1 MKRLFLGFLFLTILA
16 AQVSA
21 QGEPVTLSNPSF
33 EDFPRASNPPINWY
47 NCGFPGESPPDV
59 QPDPTFNVTKE
70 AADGETYL
78 GLVVRD
84 NDTWESVSQ
93 RLSKPLEKGKCYEF
107 SIHLARS
114 LTYVSVSRVSD
125 KTANYATPAK
135 LRIYGGFGHCDKQ
148 YMLGETKL
156 IINTNWKEYNF
167 KFEPMGNY
175 SYIVLEAF
183 YETPTLV
190 PYNGNILLDKASAIV
205 PVPCDEVVQKTPP
218 PTKPPTT
225 PVKPPVKNP
234 ATTPKTTTPVQPPK
248 TQDTAQTPPK
258 VEENIAI
265 SNLKRSDLQKGKVL
279 RFTNIYFKADSTN
292 ITAQSYPSLND
303 IYSFLSKNPDVIV
316 EIGGHTNGLP
326 KSDDYCDKLSSMR
339 AKSVANYLIKK
350 GISSDRV
357 KYKGYGKRSPIDTNK
372 TVAGRKRNQ
381 RVEVKILDFNT

>member
-1 MKRLFLGFLFLTILA
+1 MKRLLLGLLFLALVTANIL
-16 AQVSA
+16 A
-21 QGEPVTLSNPSF
+21 QGEPILLFNPSF
-33 EDFPRASNPPINWY
+33 EDFARASQAPINWY

-59 QPDPTFNVTKE
+59 QPDATFNVTKE

-78 GLVVRD
+78 GMVVRD

-93 RLSKPLEKGKCYEF
+93 KMSRPLEKGKCYEF
-107 SIHLARS
+107 SIQLARS
-114 LTYVSVSRVSD
+114 LTYMSVSRVSD
-125 KTANYATPAK
+125 QQANYATPAK

-190 PYNGNILLDKASAIV
+190 PYNGNILLDKASTIN
-205 PVPCDEVVQKTPP
+205 PVPCDEVVEKTPP
-218 PTKPPTT
+218 VKPATP
-225 PVKPPVKNP
+225 PVKPPVKTNPPPKTP
-234 ATTPKTTTPVQPPK
+234 ATTPKTPENKQ
-248 TQDTAQTPPK
+248 PPK
-258 VEENIAI
+258 VEENMAI

-292 ITAQSYPSLND
+292 LTAQSYPSLND

-326 KSDDYCDKLSSMR
+326 QSDDYCDKLSSLR
-339 AKSVANYLIKK
+339 AKSVASYLTKK
-350 GISSDRV
+350 GIAVDRV

-372 TVAGRKRNQ
+372 TVEGRKRNQ
-381 RVEVKILDFNT
+381 RVEIKILDFNT

>member
-1 MKRLFLGFLFLTILA
+1 MKRLLLGLLFLALVTVNI
-16 AQVSA
+16 SA
-21 QGEPVTLSNPSF
+21 QGEPIVLSNPSF
-33 EDFPRASNPPINWY
+33 EDFARASQPPINWY

-70 AADGETYL
+70 AADGDTYL
-78 GLVVRD
+78 GMVVRD

-93 RLSKPLEKGKCYEF
+93 RMSRPLEKGKCYEF
-107 SIHLARS
+107 SIQLSRS
-114 LTYVSVSRVSD
+114 LTYMSVSRISD
-125 KTANYATPAK
+125 QTANYATPAK

-190 PYNGNILLDKASAIV
+190 PYNGNILLDKASTIN
-205 PVPCDEVVQKTPP
+205 PVPCDEVVEKTPP
-218 PTKPPTT
+218 VKPATP
-225 PVKPPVKNP
+225 PVKPPVKPNTPPKTP
-234 ATTPKTTTPVQPPK
+234 ATTPKTPENKQ
-248 TQDTAQTPPK
+248 PPK
-258 VEENIAI
+258 VEENMAI
-265 SNLKRSDLQKGKVL
+265 SNMKRTDLQKGKVL

-303 IYSFLSKNPDVIV
+303 IFSFLSKNPDVIV

-326 KSDDYCDKLSSMR
+326 QSDDYCDKLSSLR
-339 AKSVANYLIKK
+339 AKSVAAYLTKK
-350 GISSDRV
+350 GISSERV

-372 TVAGRKRNQ
+372 TAEGRKRNQ
-381 RVEVKILDFNT
+381 RVEIKILDFNT

>member
-1 MKRLFLGFLFLTILA
+1 MKRLFLGILFLPLVA
-16 AQVSA
+16 ANISA
-21 QGEPVTLSNPSF
+21 QGEPITLSNPSF
-33 EDFPRASNPPINWY
+33 EDFARASNPPINWY

-70 AADGETYL
+70 AADGDTYL
-78 GLVVRD
+78 GMVVRD

-93 RLSKPLEKGKCYEF
+93 RLSRPMEKGKCYEF
-107 SIHLARS
+107 SIQLSRS
-114 LTYVSVSRVSD
+114 LTYMSVSRISD
-125 KTANYATPAK
+125 QQANYATPAK

-183 YETPTLV
+183 YDTPTLV
-190 PYNGNILLDKASAIV
+190 PYNGNILLDKASTIK

-218 PTKPPTT
+218 PAKPPTT
-225 PVKPPVKNP
+225 PAKPPVKQNP
-234 ATTPKTTTPVQPPK
+234 PPPVQTPKTT
-248 TQDTAQTPPK
+248 DTAQAPPK
-258 VEENIAI
+258 VQENVAI

-292 ITAQSYPSLND
+292 ITVQSYPSLND

-326 KSDDYCDKLSSMR
+326 QSDDYCDKLSASR
-339 AKSVANYLIKK
+339 AKSVANYLTKK
-350 GISSDRV
+350 GIAIDRV
-357 KYKGYGKRSPIDTNK
+357 KYKGYGKRNPIDTNK
-372 TVAGRKRNQ
+372 TVEGRKRNQ
-381 RVEVKILDFNT
+381 RVEIKILDFNT

>member
-1 MKRLFLGFLFLTILA
+1 MKRLLLGLLFLALVTANI
-16 AQVSA
+16 SA
-21 QGEPVTLSNPSF
+21 QGEPILLSNPSF
-33 EDFPRASNPPINWY
+33 EDFARASKPPINWY
-47 NCGFPGESPPDV
+47 DCGFPGESSPDV

-78 GLVVRD
+78 GMVVRD

-93 RLSKPLEKGKCYEF
+93 KMSRPLEKGKCYEF
-107 SIHLARS
+107 SIQLARS
-114 LTYVSVSRVSD
+114 LTYMSVSRISD
-125 KTANYATPAK
+125 QTANYATPAK

-175 SYIVLEAF
+175 TYIVLEAF
-183 YETPTLV
+183 YDTPTLV
-190 PYNGNILLDKASAIV
+190 PYNGNILLDKASTIK

-218 PTKPPTT
+218 VKPATP
-225 PVKPPVKNP
+225 PVKPPVKP
-234 ATTPKTTTPVQPPK
+234 PTTPKTTPTTPK
-248 TQDTAQTPPK
+248 TAENNPPPK
-258 VEENIAI
+258 VEENMAI

-303 IYSFLSKNPDVIV
+303 IFSFLSKNPDVIV

-326 KSDDYCDKLSSMR
+326 QSDDYCDKLSSLR
-339 AKSVANYLIKK
+339 AKSVANYLTKK
-350 GISSDRV
+350 GIAVDRV

-372 TVAGRKRNQ
+372 TVEGRKRNQ
-381 RVEVKILDFNT
+381 RVEIKILDFNT

>member
-1 MKRLFLGFLFLTILA
+1 MKRLLLGLLFLALVTVNI
-16 AQVSA
+16 SA
-21 QGEPVTLSNPSF
+21 QGEPIVLSNPSF
-33 EDFPRASNPPINWY
+33 EDFARASQPPINWY

-70 AADGETYL
+70 AADGDTYL
-78 GLVVRD
+78 GMVVRD

-93 RLSKPLEKGKCYEF
+93 RMSRPLEKGKCYEF
-107 SIHLARS
+107 SIQLSRS
-114 LTYVSVSRVSD
+114 LTYMSVSRISD
-125 KTANYATPAK
+125 QTANYATPAK

-190 PYNGNILLDKASAIV
+190 PYNGNILLDKASTIN
-205 PVPCDEVVQKTPP
+205 PVPCDEVVEKTPP
-218 PTKPPTT
+218 VKPATP
-225 PVKPPVKNP
+225 PVKPPVKANTPPKTP
-234 ATTPKTTTPVQPPK
+234 ATTPKTPENKQPS
-248 TQDTAQTPPK
+248 K
-258 VEENIAI
+258 VEENMAI
-265 SNLKRSDLQKGKVL
+265 SNMKRTDLQKGKVL

-303 IYSFLSKNPDVIV
+303 IFSFLSKNPDVIV

-326 KSDDYCDKLSSMR
+326 QSDDYCDKLSSLR
-339 AKSVANYLIKK
+339 AKSVAAYLTKK
-350 GISSDRV
+350 GISSERV

-372 TVAGRKRNQ
+372 TAEGRKRNQ
-381 RVEVKILDFNT
+381 RVEIKILDFNT

>member
-1 MKRLFLGFLFLTILA
+1 MKRLLLSLLFLALVIA
-16 AQVSA
+16 NISA
-21 QGEPVTLSNPSF
+21 QGEPILLSNPSF
-33 EDFPRASNPPINWY
+33 EDFARASQPPINWY

-78 GLVVRD
+78 GMVVRD

-93 RLSKPLEKGKCYEF
+93 KMSRPLEKGKCYEF
-107 SIHLARS
+107 SIQLSRS
-114 LTYVSVSRVSD
+114 LTYMSVSRISD
-125 KTANYATPAK
+125 QQANYATPAK

-175 SYIVLEAF
+175 TYIVLEAF

-190 PYNGNILLDKASAIV
+190 PYNGNVLLDKASAIK
-205 PVPCDEVVQKTPP
+205 PVPCDEVVEKAPPVKPATP
-218 PTKPPTT
+218 
-225 PVKPPVKNP
+225 PVKPPVKQ
-234 ATTPKTTTPVQPPK
+234 ATTPKTTPTTPK
-248 TQDTAQTPPK
+248 TPENNPPPK
-258 VEENIAI
+258 VEENMAI

-303 IYSFLSKNPDVIV
+303 IFSFLSKNPDVIV

-326 KSDDYCDKLSSMR
+326 QSNEYCDNLSSLR

-350 GISSDRV
+350 GISSERV

-372 TVAGRKRNQ
+372 TVEGRKRNQ
-381 RVEVKILDFNT
+381 RVEIKILDFNT

>member
-1 MKRLFLGFLFLTILA
+1 M
-16 AQVSA
+16 
-21 QGEPVTLSNPSF
+21 SNPSF
-33 EDFPRASNPPINWY
+33 EDFARASQPPINWY

-59 QPDPTFNVTKE
+59 QPDPTFNVTKV

-78 GLVVRD
+78 GMVVRD

-93 RLSKPLEKGKCYEF
+93 KMSRPLEKGKCYEF
-107 SIHLARS
+107 SIQLSRS
-114 LTYVSVSRVSD
+114 LTYMSVSRISD
-125 KTANYATPAK
+125 QQANYATPAK

-175 SYIVLEAF
+175 TYIVLEAF
-183 YETPTLV
+183 YDTPTLV
-190 PYNGNILLDKASAIV
+190 PYNGNILLDKASTINL
-205 PVPCDEVVQKTPP
+205 VPCDEVVQKPP
-218 PTKPPTT
+218 PAKPATT
-225 PVKPPVKNP
+225 PVKPPVKP
-234 ATTPKTTTPVQPPK
+234 ATTPKTTPTTPK
-248 TQDTAQTPPK
+248 TQENNPPPK
-258 VEENIAI
+258 VEENMAI

-292 ITAQSYPSLND
+292 ITTQSYPSLND

-326 KSDDYCDKLSSMR
+326 QSDDYCDKLSSLR
-339 AKSVANYLIKK
+339 AKSVANYLVRK
-350 GISSDRV
+350 GISSERV

-381 RVEVKILDFNT
+381 RVEIKILDFNT